1 MRGFGLVSWGREFRK
16 TGSLPDP
23 SPREQHDG
31 TANPG
36 RRFALPWAISFC
48 PFGADGWGAALV
60 LPFRRLTHDG
70 KEVPPSGLKMNG
82 VELKAERRKPSGEKH
97 CDIEDIPSLTG
108 VLAHFRLH

>member
-1 MRGFGLVSWGREFRK
+1 M
-16 TGSLPDP
+16 
-23 SPREQHDG
+23 DG
-31 TANPG
+31 
-36 RRFALPWAISFC
+36 
-48 PFGADGWGAALV
+48 GAALV

-70 KEVPPSGLKMNG
+70 REVPPSGLKMNG